1 MIDLIG
7 STPLVRINKI
17 NPNKKVEVFAKLE
30 KMNPGG
36 SVKDRIAKYMI
47 EYAEIQGRLTKDK
60 TIIEATS
67 GNTGIGLAM
76 IGAVKGYRVRVVMP
90 ETMSVERR
98 KIMRMFGAEIT
109 LTSGSKGMDG
119 AIDVAREIAKDKKK
133 YWMPDQ
139 FSNEYNVLAHY
150 ETTGREIWEQ
160 TQGKITHFVAGMGTG
175 GTLMGVSRRLKEY
188 NPRIRII
195 GVEPHEDTPIPGLKN
210 MKISYMPRIFDESKL
225 DEKIVVRVEDAVKM
239 ARLLA
244 RKEGLLVGL
253 SSGAAMYAAIKKSKE
268 LDRGVIVV
276 LFPDGGEKY
285 MSTPLF
291 ER

>member
-1 MIDLIG
+1 M
-7 STPLVRINKI
+7 VRINKI

-285 MSTPLF
+285 MSTLLF

>member
-225 DEKIVVRVEDAVKM
+225 DEKIVVRVEDAIKI

-244 RKEGLLVGL
+244 RKEGLFVGL
-253 SSGAAMYAAIKKSKE
+253 SS
-268 LDRGVIVV
+268 
-276 LFPDGGEKY
+276 
-285 MSTPLF
+285 
-291 ER
+291 

>member
-1 MIDLIG
+1 M
-7 STPLVRINKI
+7 VRINKI

-109 LTSGSKGMDG
+109 LTSGRKGMDG

>member
-1 MIDLIG
+1 M
-7 STPLVRINKI
+7 VRINKI

-90 ETMSVERR
+90 ETMSVEKR

-285 MSTPLF
+285 MSTLLF